1 MRRYLSKEIDTGPG
15 VELNGI
21 SSLGFNVQAAHPL
34 AHTHTYAHRLG
45 GGVAGQGR
53 KREKLNCTKIYVC
66 VCIIYITIYMKQYI

>member
-1 MRRYLSKEIDTGPG
+1 LSKEIDTGPG

-45 GGVAGQGR
+45 GGGCWARQK
-53 KREKLNCTKIYVC
+53 KRETKLY
-66 VCIIYITIYMKQYI
+66 

>member
-45 GGVAGQGR
+45 GGLLGKA
-53 KREKLNCTKIYVC
+53 EKERN
-66 VCIIYITIYMKQYI
+66 